1 MRLSLALAVAALLA
15 APAAPV
21 LAQAGP
27 NLTGNWVNP
36 HHSVV
41 VRIAQCGDR
50 LCGTVVRATPEAAAD
65 ARDGGYPSLVGLQLL
80 SGYRAVGQGRWQGRV
95 LVPDLG
101 RTFASHIDMTD
112 ANHVKVAGCLVGQY
126 LCKSQIWQ
134 RD

>member
-1 MRLSLALAVAALLA
+1 MSLRKALFAAALATATSVSASPQSGANLA
-15 APAAPV
+15 
-21 LAQAGP
+21 
-27 NLTGNWVNP
+27 GNWINP
-36 HHSVV
+36 YHSVV
-41 VRIAQCGDR
+41 VRIAQCGDK
-50 LCGTVVRATPEAAAD
+50 LCGTVIRATPEAAAD

-80 SGYRAVGQGRWQGRV
+80 SGYRAVGQRRWQGRV

-126 LCKSQIWQ
+126 LCKSQVWQ